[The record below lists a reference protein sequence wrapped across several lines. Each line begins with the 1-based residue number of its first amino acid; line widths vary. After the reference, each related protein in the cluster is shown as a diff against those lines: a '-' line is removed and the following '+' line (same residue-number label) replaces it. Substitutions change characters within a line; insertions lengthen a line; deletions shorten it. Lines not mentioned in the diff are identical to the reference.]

1 MPADVQ
7 RGEARSGA
15 RRQLLGERGKS
26 VARKDLPHCRQ
37 MRKDNASGLRSTN
50 SRAINCRRCGFMRG
64 HK

>member
-37 MRKDNASGLRSTN
+37 MRKDNASGLRSN
-50 SRAINCRRCGFMRG
+50 KAM
-64 HK
+64 